1 MKIIFIIFFILF
13 LSNVTFSQR
22 IILEADSSQDLVELW
37 QRYLKVC
44 YNDSFIVW
52 GVSFFNWQTEKMD
65 TATVELNDLQFLE
78 PTAFFSFYKHRKPSF
93 LEFTRFVKWTRIND
107 QKAIRRKD

>member
-1 MKIIFIIFFILF
+1 MKIIFITFFILI
-13 LSNVTFSQR
+13 LSGIALPQR

-52 GVSFFNWQTEKMD
+52 GVSFFNWQTEKID
-65 TATVELNDLQFLE
+65 TAIVELNDLQFMK
-78 PTAFFSFYKHRKPSF
+78 PTAFFSFYRHRKPSF
-93 LEFTRFVKWTRIND
+93 LEFTRFVKWARIND
-107 QKAIRRKD
+107 QK